1 MFRCKSIIYGK
12 LNQSIVKRFFQENFK
27 RFTEEEAAYNG
38 VLLRVHD
45 TENYDKE
52 KFSTDL
58 LKLLEVWKSSQKRSA
73 FLQIPISMSHCIS
86 VAAKLGFEY
95 HHATGNVAVLS
106 SWLEEHTDSK
116 IPSYSNHTV
125 GVAGACYNE
134 LTSELL
140 VVQDKGMYSKWWKFP
155 GGYSN
160 KGEFISETA
169 IREIKEE
176 TGIIAEFKSVLSLRH
191 LHNGL
196 FDQSDIYF
204 ICRLLPITYDIKH
217 CTDEIQ
223 DCRWIDLDTLLHMT
237 DASQY
242 VKLVCRLILDGKS
255 CDFKNVDIVEN
266 EMVNWVLKK
275 RMKLYHRPLN

>member
-176 TGIIAEFKSVLSLRH
+176 TGIIA
-191 LHNGL
+191 
-196 FDQSDIYF
+196 DIA
-204 ICRLLPITYDIKH
+204 I
-217 CTDEIQ
+217 
-223 DCRWIDLDTLLHMT
+223 
-237 DASQY
+237 A
-242 VKLVCRLILDGKS
+242 
-255 CDFKNVDIVEN
+255 
-266 EMVNWVLKK
+266 
-275 RMKLYHRPLN
+275 